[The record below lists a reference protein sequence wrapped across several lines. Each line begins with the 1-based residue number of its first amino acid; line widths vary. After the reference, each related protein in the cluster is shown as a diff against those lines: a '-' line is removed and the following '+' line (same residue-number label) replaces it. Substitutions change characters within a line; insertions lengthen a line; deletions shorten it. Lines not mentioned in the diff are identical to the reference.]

1 NPISD
6 NEIDTEKMFDKFYRA
21 SRSRTANGAG
31 IGLYICKQFIE
42 AMNGG
47 VSASVRDGVLTITV
61 TLGIDDVNV

>member
-1 NPISD
+1 MD

-21 SRSRTANGAG
+21 SKSRSAGGAG

-42 AMNGG
+42 AMDGC
-47 VSASVRDGVLTITV
+47 VSASVRNGILTITI